1 MTDRPDFSIVIVN
14 INAAKLLRACLDSIE
29 ATRADITVQTIVVD
43 NGSTDASLSML
54 QSEYPNVVSLPQGR
68 NIGYVPAN
76 NIGMRSATGRYMMYL
91 NNDTE
96 LRPGCLQALA
106 AFLDANP
113 RVGAISGK
121 IMNPDGSDQGVARR
135 FPSLMNGLFG
145 RRSVL
150 TKWFPNNPWA
160 ARYMLCLHR
169 PDDQPFEV
177 DILSAACMVVRT
189 DQVKSMGGFDEAF
202 TLYWVDAELCGRLK
216 RAGYTIWCVPKA
228 GIMHYEG
235 KGGSTST
242 LRRRVRMTI
251 AFNRDA
257 YLAYWKYKG
266 YGPLHP
272 LRWIAAAVLT
282 ARTAVL
288 LVLQLLRPGKA
299 TSSGAGGVNAGVER
313 ARG

>member
-91 NNDTE
+91 NHDTE

-150 TKWFPNNPWA
+150 TKWFPNNP
-160 ARYMLCLHR
+160 
-169 PDDQPFEV
+169 
-177 DILSAACMVVRT
+177 
-189 DQVKSMGGFDEAF
+189 
-202 TLYWVDAELCGRLK
+202 
-216 RAGYTIWCVPKA
+216 
-228 GIMHYEG
+228 
-235 KGGSTST
+235 
-242 LRRRVRMTI
+242 
-251 AFNRDA
+251 
-257 YLAYWKYKG
+257 
-266 YGPLHP
+266 
-272 LRWIAAAVLT
+272 
-282 ARTAVL
+282 
-288 LVLQLLRPGKA
+288 
-299 TSSGAGGVNAGVER
+299 
-313 ARG
+313 

>member
-1 MTDRPDFSIVIVN
+1 
-14 INAAKLLRACLDSIE
+14 
-29 ATRADITVQTIVVD
+29 
-43 NGSTDASLSML
+43 
-54 QSEYPNVVSLPQGR
+54 
-68 NIGYVPAN
+68 
-76 NIGMRSATGRYMMYL
+76 MYL

-96 LRPGCLQALA
+96 LRPGCLQALVG
-106 AFLDANP
+106 FMDAHP
-113 RVGAISGK
+113 KAGAISGK

-135 FPSLMNGLFG
+135 FPSVMNGLFG
-145 RRSVL
+145 RRSAL

-160 ARYMLCLHR
+160 ARYMVCLHQES
-169 PDDQPFEV
+169 DEPFEV

-189 DQVKSMGGFDEAF
+189 DQAREMRGFDESF
-202 TLYWVDAELCGRLK
+202 TLYWVDAEMCGRLK

-242 LRRRVRMTI
+242 LRRRVRMTV

-272 LRWIAAAVLT
+272 LRWAAAAVL
-282 ARTAVL
+282 ALRAGA
-288 LVLQLLRPGKA
+288 LVIVQLLRPMKA
-299 TSSGAGGVNAGVER
+299 TSSGARALNASPER